1 MKKIIISLFENQ
13 LAHNLPATENG
24 VKWILQKDEFQCEIR
39 RLKHFS
45 AALHKRIIVMHKM
58 YYSQVRL
65 QREILAFKLI
75 SHLTAQDTG

>member
-1 MKKIIISLFENQ
+1 MVK
-13 LAHNLPATENG
+13 NG
-24 VKWILQKDEFQCEIR
+24 YLLQKDEFQGEIR
-39 RLKHFS
+39 RLKQFS
-45 AALHKRIIVMHKM
+45 AALYNRIIVMHKM